1 MKEKKELE
9 EKEKAREVKKKD
21 KTDMLIHT
29 GTYMG
34 KNLEKKK
41 EGREGWR
48 RMQMAPKLIYVKN
61 NKREVKGR
69 KILGRY

>member
-41 EGREGWR
+41 RRKR
-48 RMQMAPKLIYVKN
+48 RMEEDADGTKTNIC
-61 NKREVKGR
+61 EE
-69 KILGRY
+69 